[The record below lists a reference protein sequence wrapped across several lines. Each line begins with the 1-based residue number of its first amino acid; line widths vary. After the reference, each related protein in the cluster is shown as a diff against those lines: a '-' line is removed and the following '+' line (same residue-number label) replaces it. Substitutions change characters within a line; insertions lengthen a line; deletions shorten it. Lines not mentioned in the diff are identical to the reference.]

1 MNVKRFLYYLSKIT
15 LLDEIVG
22 FLYWLLGIYGIYVLM
37 EYTINDTIRILFLA
51 IYIIALVIVYFTL
64 IRKIKNYFVA
74 LKK

>member
-22 FLYWLLGIYGIYVLM
+22 FLYWLLGIYGIYVLID
-37 EYTINDTIRILFLA
+37 YTKNDAVRVLFLV
-51 IYIIALVIVYFTL
+51 IYILALVIVYFTL

-74 LKK
+74 VKK